1 MKTRRLP
8 FAGWVLLLLT
18 ALLTG
23 CTSAPAYPK
32 VSLAEGP
39 ASPASARASPSAALA
54 PPLRVAIAAVTSP
67 KNTVRS
73 YSPLLDYLAQ
83 RIGRQVQLVQGRT
96 YHEVNNLVRDGNVDL
111 ALVCSGAYVQGHDDF
126 GMELLVAPQV
136 GGETIYYSF
145 IIVPASS
152 PVRSLTELRGKAF
165 AFTDPMSNSGWL
177 MPVYMLRQM
186 GESAEKFFGRTI
198 YTYSHDNSIRAV
210 SDGLVDG
217 AAVDSLVY
225 EYALRQDPSLTA
237 RLRVIVRSGANAIP
251 PVVVRPTLDPGQKSI
266 LKELFLTMH
275 ESPDGRAALAPLMI
289 DRFVGISDSAYE
301 SVRSALREV
310 REAK

>member
-1 MKTRRLP
+1 
-8 FAGWVLLLLT
+8 
-18 ALLTG
+18 
-23 CTSAPAYPK
+23 
-32 VSLAEGP
+32 
-39 ASPASARASPSAALA
+39 
-54 PPLRVAIAAVTSP
+54 
-67 KNTVRS
+67 
-73 YSPLLDYLAQ
+73 
-83 RIGRQVQLVQGRT
+83 
-96 YHEVNNLVRDGNVDL
+96 
-111 ALVCSGAYVQGHDDF
+111 
-126 GMELLVAPQV
+126 V
-136 GGETIYYSF
+136 GGETTYYSF

-152 PVRSLTELRGKAF
+152 PVRSLVELRGKTF